1 MKKSILIGIVVLLAL
16 PVMLQAQKE
25 KIIVHSQSD
34 LPRLTYKVDKLPS
47 ELLTADEPFRKL
59 VAEYKKDVL
68 EIMEKY
74 KIEDTTTLKQL
85 YTDLSSLALMEANY
99 SKMKE
104 YNEIIQKLEIKPSA
118 KLMSN
123 IFEKAIIA
131 SDSAKENKT
140 DLFRENLKSSVEKL
154 PWEIVRD
161 DVKSIKG
168 DFEMTNENLIVG
180 LFQSQYDPAVKK
192 TGTISNEISEQI
204 IAERISIEKIFP
216 YKNIIVEVFQSFIDK
231 NKIEKKS
238 IWAERDISFSGK
250 ENLKPVVIGIWDSG
264 VDPAVYGPLM
274 FQNKKEILDNKDNDG
289 NGNIDD
295 IYGIAYTLDN
305 YRTTGALYPL
315 DENQL
320 KRYPEM
326 ISQIKGLLDLQSN
339 IESGEA
345 KDFKQKMVNLKPE
358 EVSPFFEEL
367 RLYSIYIHGTHVA
380 GIASAGNPAARIL
393 IVRITYDNKVIPAPP
408 NKTDAERWAKNCMDN
423 INYFKEHGVR
433 VVNMSWGFTQ
443 NGVESA
449 LEANGIGENS
459 EERAKL
465 AKEIFDVKYE
475 GIYNAI
481 KSAPKIL
488 FVASAG
494 NSNNNVEFTKSCPTS
509 LDLPNLIVAGAV
521 DQAGDIT
528 SFTSVGKSIDVYS
541 NGFEVDSFVPGG
553 IRMKISGTSMSAP
566 AVTNLVAKLIAIDPA
581 LTPEKVIGLIKKG
594 ADLSEDGK
602 RLIINPKKT
611 IGLIKK

>member
-1 MKKSILIGIVVLLAL
+1 
-16 PVMLQAQKE
+16 
-25 KIIVHSQSD
+25 
-34 LPRLTYKVDKLPS
+34 
-47 ELLTADEPFRKL
+47 
-59 VAEYKKDVL
+59 
-68 EIMEKY
+68 
-74 KIEDTTTLKQL
+74 
-85 YTDLSSLALMEANY
+85 
-99 SKMKE
+99 
-104 YNEIIQKLEIKPSA
+104 
-118 KLMSN
+118 
-123 IFEKAIIA
+123 
-131 SDSAKENKT
+131 
-140 DLFRENLKSSVEKL
+140 
-154 PWEIVRD
+154 
-161 DVKSIKG
+161 
-168 DFEMTNENLIVG
+168 
-180 LFQSQYDPAVKK
+180 
-192 TGTISNEISEQI
+192 
-204 IAERISIEKIFP
+204 
-216 YKNIIVEVFQSFIDK
+216 
-231 NKIEKKS
+231 
-238 IWAERDISFSGK
+238 
-250 ENLKPVVIGIWDSG
+250 
-264 VDPAVYGPLM
+264 
-274 FQNKKEILDNKDNDG
+274 
-289 NGNIDD
+289 
-295 IYGIAYTLDN
+295 
-305 YRTTGALYPL
+305 
-315 DENQL
+315 
-320 KRYPEM
+320 
-326 ISQIKGLLDLQSN
+326 
-339 IESGEA
+339 
-345 KDFKQKMVNLKPE
+345 MVNLKPE

-367 RLYSIYIHGTHVA
+367 YLYSIYSHGTHVA

-443 NGVESA
+443 NGIESA

-459 EERAKL
+459 EVRAKL

-481 KSAPKIL
+481 KSAPEIL

-581 LTPEKVIGLIKKG
+581 LNPQKVIDLIKKG

-611 IGLIKK
+611 IGLINK